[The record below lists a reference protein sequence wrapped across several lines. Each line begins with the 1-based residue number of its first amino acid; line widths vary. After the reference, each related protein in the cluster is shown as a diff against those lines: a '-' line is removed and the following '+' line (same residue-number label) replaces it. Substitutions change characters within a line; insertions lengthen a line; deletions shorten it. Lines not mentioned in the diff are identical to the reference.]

1 MVTRRS
7 GEADAERAQRFSVL
21 LGQMGLGAIEHENT
35 KNLSRFR
42 RVMVLLLAAA
52 LNSEVGCILLNDP
65 LLEMPQEDG
74 LVARRVFAFLKDAG
88 KGVMLAGCDSALM
101 ASVANRVLALR
112 DGRVVFDDTFRRFI
126 DRNCL
131 GIFSFTSAEPDAAV
145 SYFVEKHPE
154 VSALSNGNLVYLMRR
169 RDDDIQLE
177 KLIKGALTHGAD
189 PHSLVLDEKSFDIA
203 CREVLKGI

>member
-1 MVTRRS
+1 MLVIFKEHSVGRS
-7 GEADAERAQRFSVL
+7 SMNTTEMASGRVL
-21 LGQMGLGAIEHENT
+21 LTMDYVNI
-35 KNLSRFR
+35 
-42 RVMVLLLAAA
+42 
-52 LNSEVGCILLNDP
+52 NSEVGCVLLNDP
-65 LLEMPQEDG
+65 LLEMPQEEG

-88 KGVMLAGCDSALM
+88 KGVVLAGCNNGLL
-101 ASVANRVLALR
+101 ASVANRVVALR
-112 DGRVVFDDTFRRFI
+112 DGRVVFDDTYRRFI

-131 GIFSFTSAEPDAAV
+131 GIFSFTSDQPDAAV
-145 SYFVEKHPE
+145 SYFVENHPE

-169 RDDDIQLE
+169 RDDDIHLE